1 MRSRTRLT
9 ITLPPDL
16 LAQIEQLI
24 DGHTVRNR
32 SHAIEQLI
40 RQSLAPTVSKA
51 VLLAGGRRGNGQ
63 VPALAT
69 IQGQALISLTINNLR
84 SYGIHTFII
93 LAGQNEPAIR
103 DCLRGGESHGV
114 AIRYVPEEQPLG
126 TAGALKLAASYLTG
140 GPFLVLHADV
150 LTNINVS
157 DFIRFHLD
165 EKTLATMAVK
175 PRQFEPN
182 YGKVMLQG
190 NHITDFYEASR
201 DQGISIIN
209 TGVYLFDPEVL
220 GLIEDG
226 RPSNLESDV
235 FPKLAGL
242 GELCAFLFQGI
253 WFDISTP
260 ENYQAAQARWQRKGG
275 ITHVTGN

>member
-24 DGHTVRNR
+24 DGHTIRNR

-40 RQSLAPTVSKA
+40 RQSLTPTVSKA

-69 IQGQALISLTINNLR
+69 IQGQALISLTINNLS
-84 SYGIHTFII
+84 SYGIRTFII

-103 DCLRGGESHGV
+103 DCLRGGESYGV
-114 AIRYVPEEQPLG
+114 TIHYVPEEQPLG
-126 TAGALKLAASYLTG
+126 TAGALKLAESYLTD

-175 PRQFEPN
+175 PRQTEPN

-190 NHITDFYEASR
+190 NHITNFFEASQ

-209 TGVYLFDPEVL
+209 TGVYLFEPGVL
-220 GLIEDG
+220 GLIENG
-226 RPSNLESDV
+226 RTSNLESDV

-260 ENYQAAQARWQRKGG
+260 ENYQAAQTRWQRKGG
-275 ITHVTGN
+275 IKHVTRN

>member
-1 MRSRTRLT
+1 
-9 ITLPPDL
+9 LPPDL

-24 DGHTVRNR
+24 DGSTVRNR

-51 VLLAGGRRGNGQ
+51 VLLAGGRTDNGQ
-63 VPALAT
+63 VPALAS

-84 SYGIHTFII
+84 SYGIRTFII
-93 LAGQNEPAIR
+93 LAGHNESAIR
-103 DCLRGGESHGV
+103 DCLQEGESHGV

-126 TAGALKLAASYLTG
+126 TAGALKLAESYLTD

-201 DQGISIIN
+201 DQGQGISIIN
-209 TGVYLFDPEVL
+209 TGVYLFEPGVL
-220 GLIEDG
+220 GLIEDE

-275 ITHVTGN
+275 IKHVTRN